1 MKNED
6 DEEYKRFYKMR
17 KITASVLM
25 SIDNSFKRL
34 MDVAFLTFHEPAI
47 IKSMSCSRLPL
58 QTMKF
63 RFFF

>member
-34 MDVAFLTFHEPAI
+34 MDVAFLALCLFNTTLISSLCVALSIYPF
-47 IKSMSCSRLPL
+47 KLD
-58 QTMKF
+58 
-63 RFFF
+63 